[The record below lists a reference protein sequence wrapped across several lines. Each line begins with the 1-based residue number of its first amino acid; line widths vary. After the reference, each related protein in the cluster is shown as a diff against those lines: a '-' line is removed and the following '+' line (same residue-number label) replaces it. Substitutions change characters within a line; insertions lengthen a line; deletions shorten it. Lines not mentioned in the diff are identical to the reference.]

1 MAFTFKALHNLP
13 ERLAVN
19 IRSQDLRARIRKGFG
34 DRLSYAARGA
44 GDDDALPLEPGSNRP
59 SQFRPRIVAS
69 LSATPY
75 ATANDHAKHAVSQG
89 AKVEIKSIEAF
100 ALHYPEPHDSGK
112 SRYITITKVT
122 ASDGSIGWGECI
134 CQFPEAALATKV
146 IIDRGF
152 SPLLVGQDPR
162 DVERLWQAMRDR
174 SWWYG
179 NGGIANFALSAID
192 MALWDLKGRI
202 LQVPLYDL
210 LGGKRMSRLRA
221 CASVIFDTEDLAATH
236 AEFADY
242 AARGYTAV
250 KGGWGKRP
258 DAAFGLEPKR
268 DLAVVATIRDAI
280 GPEIDLI
287 VDVGTHVKW
296 TVAHA
301 IKMTKA
307 MERYDLFW
315 IEEPLPQDDIAGYTR
330 LREATQ
336 TAVATGEKEWALR
349 DFKRLIE
356 AGAVDIVMP
365 DAGKA
370 EGVSGFKKII
380 DFASAHGVRFT
391 PHSWSSA
398 INTAAAM
405 HLFASA
411 DNGVVFELKPN
422 PSPMQTEL
430 VRQPIVQT
438 GGYVE
443 LPHRPGLGIDVNTE
457 VIDQYAL
464 L

>member
-1 MAFTFKALHNLP
+1 MMVAISGGP
-13 ERLAVN
+13 V
-19 IRSQDLRARIRKGFG
+19 RIK
-34 DRLSYAARGA
+34 
-44 GDDDALPLEPGSNRP
+44 
-59 SQFRPRIVAS
+59 
-69 LSATPY
+69 T
-75 ATANDHAKHAVSQG
+75 
-89 AKVEIKSIEAF
+89 IEAF
-100 ALHYPEPHDSGK
+100 PLHYPEPHDSGK
-112 SRYITITKVT
+112 SRYITIARIA
-122 ASDGSIGWGECI
+122 ASDGNVGWGECI

-152 SPLLVGQDPR
+152 APLLKGQDPR
-162 DVERLWQAMRDR
+162 DVERLWQMMRDR

-192 MALWDLKGRI
+192 MALWDLKGQI

-210 LGGKRMSRLRA
+210 LGGKRMSKLRA
-221 CASVIFDTEDLAATH
+221 CASVIFDTEDLTATH
-236 AEFADY
+236 AEFASY

-258 DAAFGLEPKR
+258 EAAFGLDAKR
-268 DLAVVATIRDAI
+268 DLALVSTIREAV
-280 GPEIDLI
+280 GPGVDLV

-296 TVAHA
+296 TIAHA

-307 MERYDLFW
+307 MERFDLFW
-315 IEEPLPQDDIAGYTR
+315 IEEPLPQDDIAGYVR

-336 TAVATGEKEWALR
+336 TSVATGEKEWALR

-356 AGAVDIVMP
+356 ASAVDIVMP

-370 EGVSGFKKII
+370 EGVTGFKKII
-380 DFASAHGVRFT
+380 DFAAAHGVRFT

-411 DNGVVFELKPN
+411 ENGVIFELKPN

-430 VRQPIVQT
+430 VRTPISQVA
-438 GGYVE
+438 GYVE
-443 LPHRPGLGIDVNTE
+443 VFNHPGLGIDVQVETIKKYL
-457 VIDQYAL
+457 ID
-464 L
+464 

>member
-1 MAFTFKALHNLP
+1 M
-13 ERLAVN
+13 
-19 IRSQDLRARIRKGFG
+19 RA
-34 DRLSYAARGA
+34 
-44 GDDDALPLEPGSNRP
+44 N
-59 SQFRPRIVAS
+59 VAEKLGGQVQIS
-69 LSATPY
+69 
-75 ATANDHAKHAVSQG
+75 
-89 AKVEIKSIEAF
+89 SIESF
-100 ALHYPEPHDSGK
+100 PLHYPEPHDSGK
-112 SRYITITKVT
+112 SRYITIVKVT
-122 ASDGSIGWGECI
+122 ASDGNIGWGECI

-152 SPLLVGQDPR
+152 ADLLKGQDPR
-162 DVERLWQAMRDR
+162 DVERLWRAMRDR

-192 MALWDLKGRI
+192 MALWDLKGQI
-202 LQVPLYDL
+202 LQVPVYDL
-210 LGGKRMSRLRA
+210 LGGKRMTKLRA
-221 CASVIFDTEDLAATH
+221 CASVIFDTEDLTATR

-242 AARGYTAV
+242 ASRGYTAV

-258 DAAFGLEPKR
+258 EAAFGLDLKR
-268 DLAVVATIRDAI
+268 DLAVVSAIRDAI
-280 GPEIDLI
+280 GPDVDLV

-296 TVAHA
+296 TIAHA
-301 IKMTKA
+301 VKMTKA
-307 MERYDLFW
+307 MEPFDLLW
-315 IEEPLPQDDIAGYTR
+315 IEEPLPQDDIAGYVR

-336 TAVATGEKEWALR
+336 TSVAAGEKEWALR

-370 EGVSGFKKII
+370 EGITGFKKII
-380 DFASAHGVRFT
+380 DFAAAHGVRFT

-430 VRQPIVQT
+430 VRQPIVQVD
-438 GGYVE
+438 GYVQ
-443 LPHRPGLGIDVNTE
+443 LPSTPGLGIEVNVET
-457 VIDQYAL
+457 IKRYAL
-464 L
+464 I